1 MELKM
6 HSQKFLRQR
15 KFLMVM
21 PLIALP
27 FVTAIFAA
35 LGGGKG
41 SSREASSLQ
50 TTAGL
55 NTKLPDAHFKKGKEK
70 DKLGLYEEAGKDSAR
85 IRSAMINDPY
95 FKAESIRGPEENKTG
110 PLQRI
115 YQKPGSGWSPDDIRL
130 MHLNPFVSS
139 STGDSNEAKV
149 MKKLAQLETV
159 LQNKREGPPSD
170 YFSNYSHIENPDLD
184 KLTKLSL
191 QSKQSGLGTTDPE
204 LEKINSM
211 LEKVMNI
218 QHPERLEDSMRR
230 RIAENKPHI
239 FSVQLSNGN
248 DTSKNGFFGLSEE
261 ITMEQINLSGME
273 AVVDE
278 DQTLVSG
285 AVVQLRLLQDI
296 YVHSMRIPKDQLV
309 YGICTLIN
317 ERLKININTLRSGDN
332 ILPVSLEVYDLD
344 GLAGIYVPGS
354 ISRDVSKQSA
364 DEAISTIGLTTL
376 DPSLGAQ
383 AANAGLQA
391 AKTLMSKKI
400 KQVRVSVKAGYRV
413 LIWDNNQK

>member
-1 MELKM
+1 M
-6 HSQKFLRQR
+6 HSQKFLKQR
-15 KFLMVM
+15 KFLLVL
-21 PLIALP
+21 PLITLP

-41 SSREASSLQ
+41 SSRETFSAQ
-50 TTAGL
+50 TKAGL

-70 DKLGLYEEAGKDSAR
+70 DKLGLYEEAGRDSAR
-85 IRSAMINDPY
+85 IRSAMNNDPY
-95 FKAESIRGPEENKTG
+95 FKAESIRGPEENKIG

-115 YQKPGSGWSPDDIRL
+115 YQTTGSGWSSDDIADRR
-130 MHLNPFVSS
+130 LNPFVRS

-170 YFSNYSHIENPDLD
+170 YLSKYSHIENPDLD
-184 KLTKLSL
+184 KIQMLTP
-191 QSKQSGLGTTDPE
+191 QPGQSGISTTDPE
-204 LEKINSM
+204 LDKINEM

-218 QHPERLEDSMRR
+218 QHPERLQDSMRR
-230 RIAENKPHI
+230 ILEKNKPHI
-239 FSVQLSNGN
+239 FSVHLSDGI
-248 DTSKNGFFGLSEE
+248 DTSETGFFGLTEE
-261 ITMEQINLSGME
+261 ITKGQINLGGME

-285 AVVQLRLLQDI
+285 SVVKLRLLQDI
-296 YVHSMRIPKDQLV
+296 YLHSMRIAKDQLV
-309 YGICTLIN
+309 YGISSLSN

-332 ILPVSLEVYDLD
+332 ILAVSLEVYDMD

-383 AANAGLQA
+383 AASAGLQA

-413 LIWDNNQK
+413 LIRDNNQK